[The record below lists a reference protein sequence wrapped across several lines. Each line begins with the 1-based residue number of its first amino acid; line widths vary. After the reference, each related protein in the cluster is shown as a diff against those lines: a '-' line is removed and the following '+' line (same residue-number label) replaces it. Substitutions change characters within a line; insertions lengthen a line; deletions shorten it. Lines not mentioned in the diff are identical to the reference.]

1 MIKIKSLLCVLLLIV
16 SVYTYAQGEAASND
30 WAKIGLKGKV
40 KSVKTSIYF
49 AEEKDNDFIKG
60 TPFSQGIYP
69 AEKIKQYSE
78 MERMGVKAFFI
89 QFLVNIIPS
98 AIAFDK
104 NGFITE
110 KWLYNTVSPKKI
122 VYTYDKKNRLIDK
135 STFVHDFLETKDTLV
150 YNAKGQLEEEV
161 LDLKTK
167 DETIYTYTYNVDGEL
182 IQRNFKKTKYLPLFK
197 EIYIYNNKRLVN
209 KEIYQFDQLIWRG
222 LYESG
227 AEGELIKAI
236 SQKIDDFIW
245 HSKYAYDQNNQL
257 KEEYLLINESE
268 NNGFLNKFG
277 SDRRLTYHLT
287 FSTNYLCEYKYRD
300 DKQGN
305 WVRMITYENG
315 VPILYVERKI
325 EYFK

>member
-1 MIKIKSLLCVLLLIV
+1 MKIKYFFCILLLIV
-16 SVYTYAQGEAASND
+16 SVYAYAQGEAVGND
-30 WAKIGLKGKV
+30 WTKLGLKGKV

-49 AEEKDNDFIKG
+49 AEEKGNDFAKG
-60 TPFSQGIYP
+60 STLSQGIYP
-69 AEKIKQYSE
+69 VKKIKQYSE

-98 AIAFDK
+98 AITFDK

-110 KWLYNTVSPKKI
+110 KWRYDDIFPKKI
-122 VYTYDKKNRLIDK
+122 VYTYDKKHRLIDK
-135 STFVHDFLETKDTLV
+135 STFVDEVLETKDTLV
-150 YNAKGQLEEEV
+150 YNAKGQLEKEI

-182 IQRNFKKTKYLPLFK
+182 IQRNFKRTEDLPLFK

-209 KEIYQFDQLIWRG
+209 KEVYQFDRLIWRG
-222 LYESG
+222 LYEYG

-245 HSKYAYDQNNQL
+245 HSKYTYDQNNQL

-268 NNGFLNKFG
+268 KNGFLNRFG

-287 FSTNYLCEYKYRD
+287 FSTNYLCEYKYTD

-305 WVRMITYENG
+305 WVKMITYEQG

-325 EYFK
+325 EYF

>member
-1 MIKIKSLLCVLLLIV
+1 MKIKSFFCVLLLIV
-16 SVYTYAQGEAASND
+16 SVYTYAQGEVISTNWAAM
-30 WAKIGLKGKV
+30 GLKGKV

-49 AEEKDNDFIKG
+49 AEEKGNDFAKG
-60 TPFSQGIYP
+60 STLSQGIYP
-69 AEKIKQYSE
+69 VKKIKQYSE

-98 AIAFDK
+98 AITFDK

-110 KWLYNTVSPKKI
+110 KWRYDDIFPKKI
-122 VYTYDKKNRLIDK
+122 VYTYDKKYRLIDK
-135 STFVHDFLETKDTLV
+135 STFVDEVLETKDTLV
-150 YNAKGQLEEEV
+150 YNTKGQLEKEV

-167 DETIYTYTYNVDGEL
+167 DETIYTYIYNVDGEL
-182 IQRNFKKTKYLPLFK
+182 IQRNFKRTEDLPLFK

-209 KEIYQFDQLIWRG
+209 KEVYQFDRLIWRG
-222 LYESG
+222 LYEYG

-245 HSKYAYDQNNQL
+245 HSKYTYDQNNQL

-287 FSTNYLCEYKYRD
+287 FSTDYLCEYKYTD

-305 WVRMITYENG
+305 WVRMITYEQG
-315 VPILYVERKI
+315 VPMLYVERKI

>member
-1 MIKIKSLLCVLLLIV
+1 MKMKYFSCVLLLIV
-16 SVYTYAQGEAASND
+16 SVYTYAQGEVAGND
-30 WAKIGLKGKV
+30 WSKMGLKGKV

-49 AEEKDNDFIKG
+49 AEEKGNDFAKG
-60 TPFSQGIYP
+60 STLSQGIYP
-69 AEKIKQYSE
+69 VKKIKQYSE

-98 AIAFDK
+98 AITFDK

-110 KWLYNTVSPKKI
+110 KWRYDDIFPKKI

-135 STFVHDFLETKDTLV
+135 STFVDEVLETKDTAI
-150 YNAKGQLEEEV
+150 YNIKGQLEKEI

-182 IQRNFKKTKYLPLFK
+182 IQRNLKKTEDLPLFK

-209 KEIYQFDQLIWRG
+209 KELYQFDRLIWRG
-222 LYESG
+222 LYEYG

-245 HSKYAYDQNNQL
+245 HSKYTYDQNNQL

-287 FSTNYLCEYKYRD
+287 FSTDYLCEYKYTD

-305 WVRMITYENG
+305 WVRMITYEQG
-315 VPILYVERKI
+315 VPMLYVERKI

>member
-1 MIKIKSLLCVLLLIV
+1 MKIKSFFCVLLLIV
-16 SVYTYAQGEAASND
+16 SVYAYAQGEAASND
-30 WAKIGLKGKV
+30 WSKMGLKGKV

-49 AEEKDNDFIKG
+49 AEEKGNDFAKG
-60 TPFSQGIYP
+60 STLSQGIYP
-69 AEKIKQYSE
+69 VKKIKQYSE

-98 AIAFDK
+98 AITFDK

-110 KWLYNTVSPKKI
+110 KWRYDDIFPKKI
-122 VYTYDKKNRLIDK
+122 VYTYDKKHRLIDK
-135 STFVHDFLETKDTLV
+135 STFVDEVLETKDTLV
-150 YNAKGQLEEEV
+150 YNAKGQLEKEI

-182 IQRNFKKTKYLPLFK
+182 IQRNFKRTEDLPLFK

-209 KEIYQFDQLIWRG
+209 KEVYQFDRLVWRG
-222 LYESG
+222 LYEYG

-245 HSKYAYDQNNQL
+245 HSKYTYDQNNHL

-287 FSTNYLCEYKYRD
+287 FSTDYLCEYKYTD

-305 WVRMITYENG
+305 WVRMITYEQG
-315 VPILYVERKI
+315 VPMLYVERKI

>member
-1 MIKIKSLLCVLLLIV
+1 MKIKSFFCVILLIV
-16 SVYTYAQGEAASND
+16 SVYAYAQGEAAGND
-30 WAKIGLKGKV
+30 WSKMGLKGKV

-49 AEEKDNDFIKG
+49 AEEKGNDFAKG
-60 TPFSQGIYP
+60 STLSQGIYP
-69 AEKIKQYSE
+69 VKKIKQYSE

-98 AIAFDK
+98 AITFDK

-110 KWLYNTVSPKKI
+110 KWRYDDIFPKKI
-122 VYTYDKKNRLIDK
+122 VYTYDKKHRLIDK
-135 STFVHDFLETKDTLV
+135 STFVDEVLETKDTLV
-150 YNAKGQLEEEV
+150 YNAKGQLEKEV

-182 IQRNFKKTKYLPLFK
+182 IQRNFKRTEDLPLFK

-209 KEIYQFDQLIWRG
+209 KEVYQFDRLIWRG
-222 LYESG
+222 LYEYG

-245 HSKYAYDQNNQL
+245 HSKYTYDQNNQL

-287 FSTNYLCEYKYRD
+287 FSTDYLCEYKYTD

-305 WVRMITYENG
+305 WVRMITYEQG
-315 VPILYVERKI
+315 VPMLYVERKI

>member
-1 MIKIKSLLCVLLLIV
+1 MKIKSFFCVLLLIV
-16 SVYTYAQGEAASND
+16 SVYAYAQGEAASND
-30 WAKIGLKGKV
+30 WSKMGLKGKV

-49 AEEKDNDFIKG
+49 AEEKGNDFAKG
-60 TPFSQGIYP
+60 STLSQGIYP
-69 AEKIKQYSE
+69 VKKIKQYSE

-98 AIAFDK
+98 AITFDK

-110 KWLYNTVSPKKI
+110 KWRYDDIFPKKI
-122 VYTYDKKNRLIDK
+122 VYTYDKKHRLIDK
-135 STFVHDFLETKDTLV
+135 STFVDEVLETKDTLV
-150 YNAKGQLEEEV
+150 YNTKEQLEKEI

-182 IQRNFKKTKYLPLFK
+182 IQRNFKRTEDLPLFK

-209 KEIYQFDQLIWRG
+209 KEVYQFDQLIWRG
-222 LYESG
+222 LYEYG

-245 HSKYAYDQNNQL
+245 HSKYTYDQNNQL

-287 FSTNYLCEYKYRD
+287 FSTDYLCEYKYTD

-305 WVRMITYENG
+305 WVRMITYEQG
-315 VPILYVERKI
+315 VPMLYVERKI

>member
-1 MIKIKSLLCVLLLIV
+1 MKIKSLLGVLLLIV
-16 SVYTYAQGEAASND
+16 SVYGYAQGEAAGND
-30 WAKIGLKGKV
+30 WAAMGLKGKV
-40 KSVKTSIYF
+40 KLVETGFYF

-89 QFLVNIIPS
+89 YFLVNIIPS
-98 AIAFDK
+98 AITFDK

-135 STFVHDFLETKDTLV
+135 STFVHDFLETKDTLI

-209 KEIYQFDQLIWRG
+209 KEVYQFDRLIWRG
-222 LYESG
+222 LYEYG

-245 HSKYAYDQNNQL
+245 HSKYTYDQNNQL

>member
-1 MIKIKSLLCVLLLIV
+1 MKIKSFFCVLLLIV
-16 SVYTYAQGEAASND
+16 GVCGYAQGEVAGND
-30 WAKIGLKGKV
+30 WSKMGLKGKV

-49 AEEKDNDFIKG
+49 AEEKGNDFAKG
-60 TPFSQGIYP
+60 STLSQGIYP
-69 AEKIKQYSE
+69 VKKIKQYSE

-98 AIAFDK
+98 AITFDK

-110 KWLYNTVSPKKI
+110 KWRYDDIFPKKI
-122 VYTYDKKNRLIDK
+122 VYTYDKKHRLIDK
-135 STFVHDFLETKDTLV
+135 STFVDEVLETKDTLV
-150 YNAKGQLEEEV
+150 YNTKGQLEKEI

-182 IQRNFKKTKYLPLFK
+182 IQRNFKRTEDLPLFK

-209 KEIYQFDQLIWRG
+209 KEVYQFDQLIWRG
-222 LYESG
+222 LYEYG

-245 HSKYAYDQNNQL
+245 HSKYTYDQNNQL

-287 FSTNYLCEYKYRD
+287 FSTDYLCEYKYTD

-305 WVRMITYENG
+305 WVRMITYEQG
-315 VPILYVERKI
+315 VPMLYVERKI

>member
-1 MIKIKSLLCVLLLIV
+1 MKIKSFFCVLLLIV
-16 SVYTYAQGEAASND
+16 GVCGYAQGEVAGND
-30 WAKIGLKGKV
+30 WSKMGLKGNV

-49 AEEKDNDFIKG
+49 AEEKGNDFAKG
-60 TPFSQGIYP
+60 STLSQGIYP
-69 AEKIKQYSE
+69 VKKIKQYDE

-98 AIAFDK
+98 AITFDK

-110 KWLYNTVSPKKI
+110 KWRYDDIFPKKI
-122 VYTYDKKNRLIDK
+122 VYTYDKKHRLIDK
-135 STFVHDFLETKDTLV
+135 STFVDEVLETKDTLV
-150 YNAKGQLEEEV
+150 YNTKGQLEKEV

-182 IQRNFKKTKYLPLFK
+182 IQRNFKRTEDLPLFK

-209 KEIYQFDQLIWRG
+209 KEVYQFDRLIWRG
-222 LYESG
+222 LYEYG

-245 HSKYAYDQNNQL
+245 HSKYTYDQNNQL

-287 FSTNYLCEYKYRD
+287 FSTDYLCEYKYTD

-305 WVRMITYENG
+305 WVRMITYEQG
-315 VPILYVERKI
+315 VPMLYVERKI

>member
-1 MIKIKSLLCVLLLIV
+1 MKIKSFFCVILLIV
-16 SVYTYAQGEAASND
+16 SVYAYAQGEAAGND
-30 WAKIGLKGKV
+30 WSKMGLKGKV

-49 AEEKDNDFIKG
+49 AEEKGNDFAKG
-60 TPFSQGIYP
+60 STLSQGIYP
-69 AEKIKQYSE
+69 VKKIKQYSE

-89 QFLVNIIPS
+89 HFLVNIIPS
-98 AIAFDK
+98 AITFDK

-110 KWLYNTVSPKKI
+110 KWRYDDIFPKKI
-122 VYTYDKKNRLIDK
+122 VYTYDKKHRLIDK
-135 STFVHDFLETKDTLV
+135 STFVDEVLETKDTLV
-150 YNAKGQLEEEV
+150 YNTKGQLEKEV

-182 IQRNFKKTKYLPLFK
+182 IQRNFKRTEDLPLFK

-209 KEIYQFDQLIWRG
+209 KEVYQFDRLIWRG
-222 LYESG
+222 LYEYG

-245 HSKYAYDQNNQL
+245 HSKYTYDQNNQL

-287 FSTNYLCEYKYRD
+287 FSTDYLCEYKYTD

-305 WVRMITYENG
+305 WVRMITYEQG
-315 VPILYVERKI
+315 VPMLYVERKI

>member
-1 MIKIKSLLCVLLLIV
+1 MKIKSFFCVLLLIV
-16 SVYTYAQGEAASND
+16 SVYAYAQGEAAGND
-30 WAKIGLKGKV
+30 WTKMGLKGKV

-49 AEEKDNDFIKG
+49 AEEKGNDFAKG
-60 TPFSQGIYP
+60 STLSQGIYP
-69 AEKIKQYSE
+69 VKKIKQYSE

-98 AIAFDK
+98 AITFDK

-110 KWLYNTVSPKKI
+110 KWRYDDIFPKKK
-122 VYTYDKKNRLIDK
+122 VYTYDKKHRLIDK
-135 STFVHDFLETKDTLV
+135 STFVDEVLETKDTLV
-150 YNAKGQLEEEV
+150 YNTKGQLEKEI

-182 IQRNFKKTKYLPLFK
+182 IQRNFKRTEDLPLFK

-209 KEIYQFDQLIWRG
+209 KELYQFDRLIWRG
-222 LYESG
+222 LYEYG

-245 HSKYAYDQNNQL
+245 HSKYTYDQNNQL

-287 FSTNYLCEYKYRD
+287 FSTDYLCEYKYTD

-305 WVRMITYENG
+305 WVRMITYEQG
-315 VPILYVERKI
+315 VPMLYVERKI

>member
-1 MIKIKSLLCVLLLIV
+1 MKIKSFFCVLLLIV
-16 SVYTYAQGEAASND
+16 SVYTYAQGEVAGND
-30 WAKIGLKGKV
+30 WSKMGLKGKV

-49 AEEKDNDFIKG
+49 AEEKGNDFAKG
-60 TPFSQGIYP
+60 STLSQGIYP
-69 AEKIKQYSE
+69 VKKIKQYSE

-98 AIAFDK
+98 AITFDK

-110 KWLYNTVSPKKI
+110 KWRYDDIFPKKI
-122 VYTYDKKNRLIDK
+122 VYTYDKKHRLIDK
-135 STFVHDFLETKDTLV
+135 STFVDEVLETKDTLV
-150 YNAKGQLEEEV
+150 YNAKGQLEKEV

-182 IQRNFKKTKYLPLFK
+182 IQRNFKKTEDLPLYK

-209 KEIYQFDQLIWRG
+209 KELYQFDQLIWRG
-222 LYESG
+222 LYEYG

-236 SQKIDDFIW
+236 SQKIDDFMW
-245 HSKYAYDQNNQL
+245 HSKYTYDQNNQL

-277 SDRRLTYHLT
+277 SNRRLTYHLT
-287 FSTNYLCEYKYRD
+287 FSTDYLCEYKYTD

-305 WVRMITYENG
+305 WVRMITYEQG
-315 VPILYVERKI
+315 VPMLYVERKI

>member
-1 MIKIKSLLCVLLLIV
+1 MKIKSFFCVLLLIV
-16 SVYTYAQGEAASND
+16 SVYTYAQGEVAGND
-30 WAKIGLKGKV
+30 WSKMGLKGKV

-49 AEEKDNDFIKG
+49 AEEKGNDFAKG
-60 TPFSQGIYP
+60 STLSQGIYP
-69 AEKIKQYSE
+69 VKKIKQYSE

-98 AIAFDK
+98 AITFDK

-110 KWLYNTVSPKKI
+110 KWRYDDIFPKKI
-122 VYTYDKKNRLIDK
+122 VYTYDKKHRLIDK
-135 STFVHDFLETKDTLV
+135 STFVDEVLETKDTLV
-150 YNAKGQLEEEV
+150 YNAKGQLEKEV

-182 IQRNFKKTKYLPLFK
+182 IQRNFKKTEDLPLFK

-209 KEIYQFDQLIWRG
+209 KEVYQFDRLIWRG
-222 LYESG
+222 LYEYG

-245 HSKYAYDQNNQL
+245 HSKYTYDQNNQL

-287 FSTNYLCEYKYRD
+287 FSTDYLCEYKYTD

-305 WVRMITYENG
+305 WVRMITYEQG
-315 VPILYVERKI
+315 VPMLYVERKI

>member
-16 SVYTYAQGEAASND
+16 SVYGYAQGEAAGND
-30 WAKIGLKGKV
+30 WSKMGLKGKV

-209 KEIYQFDQLIWRG
+209 KEAYQFDQLIWRG
-222 LYESG
+222 LYEYG

-287 FSTNYLCEYKYRD
+287 FSTDYLCEYKYRD

-315 VPILYVERKI
+315 VPVLYVERKI

>member
-1 MIKIKSLLCVLLLIV
+1 MKIKSFFCVLLLIV
-16 SVYTYAQGEAASND
+16 SVYTYAQGEVAGND
-30 WAKIGLKGKV
+30 WSKMGLRGKV
-40 KSVKTSIYF
+40 KLVKTSIYF
-49 AEEKDNDFIKG
+49 AEEKGNDFAKG
-60 TPFSQGIYP
+60 STLSQGIYP
-69 AEKIKQYSE
+69 VKKIKQYSE

-98 AIAFDK
+98 AITFDK

-110 KWLYNTVSPKKI
+110 KWRYDDIFPKKI
-122 VYTYDKKNRLIDK
+122 VYTYDKKHRLIDK
-135 STFVHDFLETKDTLV
+135 STFVDEVLETKDTAI
-150 YNAKGQLEEEV
+150 YNIKGQLEKEI

-167 DETIYTYTYNVDGEL
+167 DETIYIYTYNVDGEL
-182 IQRNFKKTKYLPLFK
+182 IQRNFKKTEDLPLFK

-209 KEIYQFDQLIWRG
+209 KEVYQFDRLIWRG
-222 LYESG
+222 LYEYG

-245 HSKYAYDQNNQL
+245 HSKYTYGQNNQL

-287 FSTNYLCEYKYRD
+287 FSTDYLCEYKYTD

-305 WVRMITYENG
+305 WVRMITYEQG
-315 VPILYVERKI
+315 VPMLYVERKI

>member
-1 MIKIKSLLCVLLLIV
+1 MKIKSFFCVILLIV
-16 SVYTYAQGEAASND
+16 SVYAYAQGEAAGND
-30 WAKIGLKGKV
+30 WSKMGLKGKV

-49 AEEKDNDFIKG
+49 AEEKGNDFAKG
-60 TPFSQGIYP
+60 STLSQGIYP
-69 AEKIKQYSE
+69 VKKIKQYSE

-98 AIAFDK
+98 AITFDK

-110 KWLYNTVSPKKI
+110 KWRYDDIFPKKI
-122 VYTYDKKNRLIDK
+122 VYTYDKKHRLIDK
-135 STFVHDFLETKDTLV
+135 STFVDEVLETKDTAI
-150 YNAKGQLEEEV
+150 YNIKGQLEKEI

-182 IQRNFKKTKYLPLFK
+182 IQRNFKRTEDLPLFK

-209 KEIYQFDQLIWRG
+209 KEIYQFDRLIWRG
-222 LYESG
+222 LYEYG

-245 HSKYAYDQNNQL
+245 HSRYTYDQNNQL

-287 FSTNYLCEYKYRD
+287 FSTDYLCEYKYTD

-305 WVRMITYENG
+305 WVRMITYEQG
-315 VPILYVERKI
+315 VPMLYVERNI

>member
-1 MIKIKSLLCVLLLIV
+1 MKIKSFFCVLLLIV
-16 SVYTYAQGEAASND
+16 SVYAYAQGEAASND
-30 WAKIGLKGKV
+30 WSKMGLKGKV

-49 AEEKDNDFIKG
+49 AEEKGNDFAKG
-60 TPFSQGIYP
+60 STLSQGIYP
-69 AEKIKQYSE
+69 VKKIKQYSE

-98 AIAFDK
+98 AITFDK

-110 KWLYNTVSPKKI
+110 KWRYDDIFPKKI
-122 VYTYDKKNRLIDK
+122 VYTYDKKHRLIDK
-135 STFVHDFLETKDTLV
+135 STFVDEVLETKDTLV
-150 YNAKGQLEEEV
+150 YNAKGQLEKEI

-182 IQRNFKKTKYLPLFK
+182 IQRNFKKTEYLPLFK

-209 KEIYQFDQLIWRG
+209 KEVYQFDRLIWRG
-222 LYESG
+222 LYEYG

-245 HSKYAYDQNNQL
+245 HSKYTYDQNNQL

-287 FSTNYLCEYKYRD
+287 FSTDYLCEYKYTND
-300 DKQGN
+300 AQGN
-305 WVRMITYENG
+305 WVRMITYEQG
-315 VPILYVERKI
+315 VPMLYVERKI

>member
-1 MIKIKSLLCVLLLIV
+1 MKIKSFFCILLLIV
-16 SVYTYAQGEAASND
+16 SVYIYAQGEAAGND
-30 WAKIGLKGKV
+30 WAKMGLKGKV

-49 AEEKDNDFIKG
+49 AEEKGNDFAKG
-60 TPFSQGIYP
+60 STLSQGIYP
-69 AEKIKQYSE
+69 VKKIKQYSE

-98 AIAFDK
+98 AITFDK

-110 KWLYNTVSPKKI
+110 KWRYDDIFPKKI
-122 VYTYDKKNRLIDK
+122 VYTYDKKHRLIDK
-135 STFVHDFLETKDTLV
+135 STFVDEVLETKDTLV
-150 YNAKGQLEEEV
+150 YNTKGQLEKEV

-182 IQRNFKKTKYLPLFK
+182 IQRNFKRTEDLPLFK

-209 KEIYQFDQLIWRG
+209 KEIYQFDRLIWRG
-222 LYESG
+222 LYEYG

-245 HSKYAYDQNNQL
+245 HSKYTYDQNNQL

-287 FSTNYLCEYKYRD
+287 FSTDYLCEYKYTD

-305 WVRMITYENG
+305 WVRMITYEQG
-315 VPILYVERKI
+315 VPMLYVERKI

>member
-1 MIKIKSLLCVLLLIV
+1 MKIKSFFCILLLIV
-16 SVYTYAQGEAASND
+16 SVYAYAQGEAASND
-30 WAKIGLKGKV
+30 WSKIGLKGKV

-49 AEEKDNDFIKG
+49 AEAKDNDFIKG
-60 TPFSQGIYP
+60 TSFSQGIYP
-69 AEKIKQYSE
+69 PEKIKQYSE

-89 QFLVNIIPS
+89 RFLVNIIPS
-98 AIAFDK
+98 AITFDK

-110 KWLYNTVSPKKI
+110 KWRYDDIFPKKI
-122 VYTYDKKNRLIDK
+122 VYTYDKKHRLIDK
-135 STFVHDFLETKDTLV
+135 STFVDEVLETKDTLV
-150 YNAKGQLEEEV
+150 YNTKGQLEKEI

-182 IQRNFKKTKYLPLFK
+182 IQRNFKRTEDLPLFK

-209 KEIYQFDQLIWRG
+209 KEIYQFDRLIWRG
-222 LYESG
+222 LYEYG

-245 HSKYAYDQNNQL
+245 HSKYTYDQNNQL

-287 FSTNYLCEYKYRD
+287 FSTDYLCEYKYTD

-305 WVRMITYENG
+305 WVRMITYEQG

-325 EYFK
+325 EYF

>member
-1 MIKIKSLLCVLLLIV
+1 MKMKYFSCVLLLIV
-16 SVYTYAQGEAASND
+16 GVCGYAQGEVISTNWAAM
-30 WAKIGLKGKV
+30 GLKGKV

-49 AEEKDNDFIKG
+49 AEEKGNDFAKG
-60 TPFSQGIYP
+60 STLSQGIYP
-69 AEKIKQYSE
+69 VKKIKQYSE

-98 AIAFDK
+98 AITFDK

-110 KWLYNTVSPKKI
+110 KWRYDDIFPKKI
-122 VYTYDKKNRLIDK
+122 VYTYDKKHRLIDK
-135 STFVHDFLETKDTLV
+135 STFVDEVLETKDTLV
-150 YNAKGQLEEEV
+150 YNTKGQLEKEI

-182 IQRNFKKTKYLPLFK
+182 IQRNFKRTEDLPLFK

-209 KEIYQFDQLIWRG
+209 KEVYQFDRLIWRG
-222 LYESG
+222 LYEYG

-245 HSKYAYDQNNQL
+245 HSKYTYDQNNQL

-287 FSTNYLCEYKYRD
+287 FSTDYLCEYKYTD
-300 DKQGN
+300 DVQGN
-305 WVRMITYENG
+305 WVRMITYEQG
-315 VPILYVERKI
+315 VPMLYVERKI

>member
-1 MIKIKSLLCVLLLIV
+1 MKIKSFFCVLLLIV
-16 SVYTYAQGEAASND
+16 SVYTYAQGEVISTNWAAM
-30 WAKIGLKGKV
+30 GLKGKV

-49 AEEKDNDFIKG
+49 AEEKGNDFAKG
-60 TPFSQGIYP
+60 STLSQGIYP
-69 AEKIKQYSE
+69 VKKIKQYSE

-98 AIAFDK
+98 AITFDK

-110 KWLYNTVSPKKI
+110 KWRYDDIFPKKI
-122 VYTYDKKNRLIDK
+122 VYTYDKKYRLIDK
-135 STFVHDFLETKDTLV
+135 STFVDEVLETKDTLV
-150 YNAKGQLEEEV
+150 YNTKGQLEKEV

-182 IQRNFKKTKYLPLFK
+182 IQRNFKRTEDLPLFK

-209 KEIYQFDQLIWRG
+209 KEVYQFDRLIWRG
-222 LYESG
+222 LYEYG

-245 HSKYAYDQNNQL
+245 HSKYTYDQNNQL

-287 FSTNYLCEYKYRD
+287 FSTDYLCEYKYTD

-305 WVRMITYENG
+305 WVRMITYEQG
-315 VPILYVERKI
+315 VPMLYVERKI

>member
-1 MIKIKSLLCVLLLIV
+1 MKIKSFFCVILLIV
-16 SVYTYAQGEAASND
+16 SVYAYAQGEAAGND
-30 WAKIGLKGKV
+30 WSKMGLKGKV

-49 AEEKDNDFIKG
+49 AEEKGNDFAKG
-60 TPFSQGIYP
+60 STLSQGIYP
-69 AEKIKQYSE
+69 VKKIKQYSE

-98 AIAFDK
+98 AITFDK

-110 KWLYNTVSPKKI
+110 KWRYDDIFPKKI
-122 VYTYDKKNRLIDK
+122 VYTYDKKHRLIDK
-135 STFVHDFLETKDTLV
+135 STFVDEVLETKDTLV
-150 YNAKGQLEEEV
+150 YNTKGQLEKEI

-182 IQRNFKKTKYLPLFK
+182 IQRNFKRTEDLPLFK

-209 KEIYQFDQLIWRG
+209 KEVYQFDRLIWRG
-222 LYESG
+222 LYEYG

-236 SQKIDDFIW
+236 SQKIDDFMW

-287 FSTNYLCEYKYRD
+287 FSTDYLCEYKYTD

-305 WVRMITYENG
+305 WVRMITYEQG
-315 VPILYVERKI
+315 VPMLYVERKI

>member
-1 MIKIKSLLCVLLLIV
+1 MKIKSFFCILLLIV
-16 SVYTYAQGEAASND
+16 SVYIYAQGEVAGND
-30 WAKIGLKGKV
+30 WTAMGLKGKV

-49 AEEKDNDFIKG
+49 AEEKGNDFAKG
-60 TPFSQGIYP
+60 STLSQGIYP
-69 AEKIKQYSE
+69 VKKIKQYSE

-98 AIAFDK
+98 AITFDK

-110 KWLYNTVSPKKI
+110 KWRYDDIFPKKI
-122 VYTYDKKNRLIDK
+122 VYTYDKKHRLIDK
-135 STFVHDFLETKDTLV
+135 STFVDEVLETKDTLV
-150 YNAKGQLEEEV
+150 YNTKGQLEKEI

-209 KEIYQFDQLIWRG
+209 KEVYQFDRLIWRG
-222 LYESG
+222 LYEYG

-245 HSKYAYDQNNQL
+245 HSKYTYDQNNQL

-287 FSTNYLCEYKYRD
+287 FSTDYLCEYKYTD

-305 WVRMITYENG
+305 WVRMITYEQG
-315 VPILYVERKI
+315 VPMLYVERKI

>member
-1 MIKIKSLLCVLLLIV
+1 
-16 SVYTYAQGEAASND
+16 
-30 WAKIGLKGKV
+30 
-40 KSVKTSIYF
+40 
-49 AEEKDNDFIKG
+49 
-60 TPFSQGIYP
+60 
-69 AEKIKQYSE
+69 

-135 STFVHDFLETKDTLV
+135 STFVHEFLETKDTLV

-182 IQRNFKKTKYLPLFK
+182 IQRNFKKTEYLPLFK

-209 KEIYQFDQLIWRG
+209 KELYQFDQLIWRG
-222 LYESG
+222 LYEYG

-245 HSKYAYDQNNQL
+245 HSKYTYDQNNQL

-268 NNGFLNKFG
+268 KNGFLNKFG

-287 FSTNYLCEYKYRD
+287 FSTNYLCEYKYTD

-305 WVRMITYENG
+305 WVKMITYEQG

-325 EYFK
+325 EYF

>member
-1 MIKIKSLLCVLLLIV
+1 MKIKSFFCFLLLIV
-16 SVYTYAQGEAASND
+16 SVYAYAQGEAASND
-30 WAKIGLKGKV
+30 WSKMGLKGKV

-49 AEEKDNDFIKG
+49 AEEKGNDFAKG
-60 TPFSQGIYP
+60 STLSQGIYP
-69 AEKIKQYSE
+69 VKKIKQYSE

-98 AIAFDK
+98 AITFDK

-110 KWLYNTVSPKKI
+110 KWRYDDIFPKKI
-122 VYTYDKKNRLIDK
+122 VYTYDKKHRLIDK
-135 STFVHDFLETKDTLV
+135 STFVDEVLETKDTLV
-150 YNAKGQLEEEV
+150 YNTKGQLEKEV

-182 IQRNFKKTKYLPLFK
+182 IQRNFKRTEDLPLFK

-209 KEIYQFDQLIWRG
+209 KEVYQFDRLIWRG
-222 LYESG
+222 LYEYG

-245 HSKYAYDQNNQL
+245 HSKYTYDQNNQL

-287 FSTNYLCEYKYRD
+287 FSTDYLCEYKYTD

-305 WVRMITYENG
+305 WVRMITYEQG
-315 VPILYVERKI
+315 VPMLYVERKI

>member
-1 MIKIKSLLCVLLLIV
+1 MKIKSFFCVILLIV
-16 SVYTYAQGEAASND
+16 SVYAYAQGEAAGND
-30 WAKIGLKGKV
+30 WSKMGLKGKV

-49 AEEKDNDFIKG
+49 AEEKGNDFAKG
-60 TPFSQGIYP
+60 STLSQGIYP
-69 AEKIKQYSE
+69 VKKIKQYSE

-98 AIAFDK
+98 AITFDK

-110 KWLYNTVSPKKI
+110 KWRYDDIFPKKI
-122 VYTYDKKNRLIDK
+122 VYTYDKKHRLIDK
-135 STFVHDFLETKDTLV
+135 STFVDEVLETKDTLV
-150 YNAKGQLEEEV
+150 YNTKGQLEKEV

-182 IQRNFKKTKYLPLFK
+182 IQRNFKRTEDLPLFK

-209 KEIYQFDQLIWRG
+209 KEVYQFDRLIWRG
-222 LYESG
+222 LYEYG

-245 HSKYAYDQNNQL
+245 HSKYTYDQNNQL

-287 FSTNYLCEYKYRD
+287 FSTDYLCEYKYTD

-305 WVRMITYENG
+305 WVRIITYEQG
-315 VPILYVERKI
+315 VPMLYVERKI